1 MTNQSV
7 TLRLLDKADREILKL
22 PRSVKGAIYD
32 FQHKFK
38 NNPGSTGLQLKQL
51 KGHEKL
57 WSARVNDE
65 YRALLLRL
73 ADDDWLIVSVKHRKD
88 VYEHLDRLA
97 YSVNRITGGIE
108 YVDLQVVEE
117 SMLAARAATALPAPP
132 VVDRAPEPA
141 QPPQA
146 ERPTESA
153 PAAPIP
159 APTLLF
165 AAWTEQQLTD
175 LGVAGPLIPVIQA
188 LTTEDQLLGLVDYAP
203 QLTGEVLLA
212 LYDNKSFDDVL
223 EQVTAPVAT
232 PETVDPTDF
241 QAAVER
247 PATIVTTTDEAL
259 REALEGEDFGRWK
272 VFLHP
277 TQAKLVNREYSG
289 PARVGG
295 GPGTGKTIVAL
306 HRVKHL
312 VEQLPPGRDK
322 PILLTTFNKNLAA
335 DLRSR
340 LLALGGEPLLA
351 RVEISHVDQ
360 LALRIVREA
369 EPGSRKQ
376 TIDDNQA
383 VREWRSLLEELD
395 ESDWD
400 AEFLQDEWSQVILG
414 QAVTSRTEY
423 FRARRAGRGRTLT
436 RTERADIWQLAER
449 FTQRL
454 DRLGRQTW
462 DQVSERAARL
472 EMQREQRILAIDQ
485 QREEAGGLD
494 NIHLQAG
501 SGGWLRYRYRH
512 VVVDE
517 AQDLRPAH
525 WKMLRA
531 MIAHSRNDLFLVGD
545 THQRIYKN
553 QVTLGSLGIN
563 IRGRASKLSLSY
575 RTTRQILRSALDV
588 LSQEKY
594 DDLDGSEENLAGYR
608 SVLSGGVPDLHGCSD
623 WGTEREG
630 IAALIDSWG
639 DIPHEQIAI
648 CVPTNQMASETAT
661 TLAEHGIRAMEIG
674 PDGPRGDGG
683 VHIGTMFRFKGLEYQ
698 RMIVAGASD
707 GLIPRDDVN
716 RRRTTDPARYRREVQ
731 QARSLLFV
739 ATTRARDSLDI
750 FWHGMPSPF
759 LAPLVDSA
767 AV

>member
-1 MTNQSV
+1 MNTKSA
-7 TLRLLDKADREILKL
+7 TLRLLDKADKEILKL

-38 NNPGSTGLQLKQL
+38 SNPNTTGLKLQQL
-51 KGHEKL
+51 KGHDRL

-88 VYEHLDRLA
+88 VYDNLDRLA
-97 YSVNRITGGIE
+97 YSVNQVTGGIE
-108 YVDLQVVEE
+108 YVDLQVVADRVTTPPTSTEAT
-117 SMLAARAATALPAPP
+117 SPPASPVSPGPATPAADDT
-132 VVDRAPEPA
+132 
-141 QPPQA
+141 
-146 ERPTESA
+146 SA
-153 PAAPIP
+153 P
-159 APTLLF
+159 TTLF
-165 AAWTEQQLTD
+165 ASWTEEQLTT
-175 LGVAGPLIPVIQA
+175 LGVASSLIPVVQA
-188 LTTEDQLLGLVDYAP
+188 LTTEDQLLGLVEHAP
-203 QLTGEVLLA
+203 QLTGEVLLS
-212 LYDNKSFDDVL
+212 LYDEKSYDEVL
-223 EQVTAPVAT
+223 EEVTAPVAA
-232 PETVDPTDF
+232 PDPVDTEDF
-241 QAAVER
+241 QTAAER

-259 REALEGEDFGRWK
+259 REALEGGSFGRWK

-277 TQAKLVNREYSG
+277 TQAKLVERDYSG

-312 VEQLPPGRDK
+312 VDQLPSGVNK
-322 PILLTTFNKNLAA
+322 PVLLTTFNKNLAA

-340 LLALGGEPLLA
+340 LLELGGEQLLA
-351 RVEISHVDQ
+351 RVEISNVDQ

-383 VREWRSLLEELD
+383 VREWRTMLEELA
-395 ESDWD
+395 ETAWD
-400 AEFLQDEWSQVILG
+400 AEFLHDEWTQVILG
-414 QAVTSRTEY
+414 QAVTSRSDY
-423 FRARRAGRGRTLT
+423 FRTRRAGRGKNISRA
-436 RTERADIWQLAER
+436 ERAEIWQLSER

-472 EMQREQRILAIDQ
+472 EMQREQRIQTIERR
-485 QREEAGGLD
+485 REEAGGLD
-494 NIHLQAG
+494 NIHVQDG

-512 VVVDE
+512 IVVDE

-531 MIAHSRNDLFLVGD
+531 MTARDRNDLFLVGD

-553 QVTLGSLGIN
+553 QVTLGSLGVN
-563 IRGRASKLSLSY
+563 IRGRSAKLSLSY

-594 DDLDGSEENLAGYR
+594 DDLDGSQETLAGYR
-608 SVLSGGVPDLHGCSD
+608 SVLSGGLPGLHGCTD
-623 WGTEREG
+623 WEAEREA
-630 IAALIDSWG
+630 IAALIEGWADS
-639 DIPHEQIAI
+639 PPEQIAI
-648 CVPTNQMASETAT
+648 CVPTNQMASEIAY
-661 TLAEHGIRAMEIG
+661 TLAQHGTRALEIG

-698 RMIVAGASD
+698 RMIIAGVSD
-707 GLIPRDDVN
+707 GLVPRDAVT
-716 RRRTTDPARYRREVQ
+716 RLRAADPSRYRREVQ
-731 QARSLLFV
+731 RSRSLLFV

-750 FWHGMPSPF
+750 FWHGAPSPF
-759 LAPLVDSA
+759 LEPLLA
-767 AV
+767 A

>member
-51 KGHEKL
+51 KGHDKL

-141 QPPQA
+141 QPSPA
-146 ERPTESA
+146 EQPTEPA
-153 PAAPIP
+153 PAAPTP

-623 WGTEREG
+623 WGAEREG

-698 RMIVAGASD
+698 RMIVAGVSD

-716 RRRTTDPARYRREVQ
+716 RRRSTDPARYRREVQ

-750 FWHGMPSPF
+750 FWHGTPSPF